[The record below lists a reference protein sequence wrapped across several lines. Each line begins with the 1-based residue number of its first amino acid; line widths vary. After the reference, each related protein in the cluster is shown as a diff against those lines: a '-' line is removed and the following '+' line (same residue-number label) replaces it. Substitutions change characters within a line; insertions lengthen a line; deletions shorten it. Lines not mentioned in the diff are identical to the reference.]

1 MKIFASSYVVGER
14 KKSPT
19 PLSNS
24 LIKLRG
30 NETLTQKSA
39 MILSLLP
46 SVSPSQALKAHAI
59 VSMLFC
65 LPVVLSGAG
74 GFLELVTEGAIKSAQ
89 LTTGKVAAMLLHIT
103 YIDCVKN
110 MYISAICWTAATKMR
125 VADQK
130 LVCKINVLM
139 MIGAVLC
146 LKYSPPVGGGPL
158 LPPPALAYF
167 SVMGVFYCLALQV
180 PKTIAKMMPSLP
192 KIGGSSAAAA
202 PSKKATPSRRTPSRR
217 R

>member
-65 LPVVLSGAG
+65 RLIRRGWISRIGYRRRNKICP
-74 GFLELVTEGAIKSAQ
+74 
-89 LTTGKVAAMLLHIT
+89 
-103 YIDCVKN
+103 ID
-110 MYISAICWTAATKMR
+110 
-125 VADQK
+125 DGQ
-130 LVCKINVLM
+130 
-139 MIGAVLC
+139 
-146 LKYSPPVGGGPL
+146 
-158 LPPPALAYF
+158 
-167 SVMGVFYCLALQV
+167 
-180 PKTIAKMMPSLP
+180 
-192 KIGGSSAAAA
+192 
-202 PSKKATPSRRTPSRR
+202 SRRHAFTHHLYRLCEKHVHQCNLLDSSDENASRGSKVGV
-217 R
+217 